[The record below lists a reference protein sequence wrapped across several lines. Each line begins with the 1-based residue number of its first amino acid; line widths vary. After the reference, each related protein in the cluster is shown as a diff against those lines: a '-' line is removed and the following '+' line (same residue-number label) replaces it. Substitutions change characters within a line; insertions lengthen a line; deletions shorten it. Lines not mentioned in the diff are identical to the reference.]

1 MLDYFH
7 GKESKQEENNSLV
20 SNRSEASKFTSND
33 TGLDVASLKIIELSK
48 KIRELNAALI
58 SERNKCNNLHQTV
71 RRLESSNQSKE
82 VVVCHLCKQSKTPYT
97 EEKLDGTA
105 ERMEQEKKL
114 KKLESVVSE
123 LRQKVQV
130 LNRDLLLAKKVVE
143 AETGEVIPNISTW
156 LTNMRLKNGIQDGG
170 TCSLLPNWRGR
181 QQQISALKNRI
192 AKLQSQLNAKM
203 ISRSEDLVCK
213 QNAEDELFS
222 GATSFG
228 ISYFQEEGELQTPKT
243 CHTPTFNHLTEQHL
257 TKSSAKQLQDD
268 KKHLEEELC
277 STKSKLQKT
286 KQRVNNLGQEQK
298 ELKKQIVFL
307 IQKGKHDDELI
318 ESLVQRNECLQK
330 EVVNMQNL
338 NTEREK
344 EIERLNQ
351 ELSSLEQRKE
361 IEVEKLKEIIAEK
374 NEHIENVNKCLAEAN
389 QKKVNDSECELENN
403 RIGTS
408 SNSKQQNNSSSFT
421 DGEYDLV
428 KSLTT
433 ERDGL
438 LKLIEGMEFRI
449 EELLSQKNTLEIQ
462 NAQLARRGNDDK
474 HYCTTKLKSSTKR
487 EKMPNISNSET
498 NEDDTML
505 DYLLNSNYV
514 KDVVS
519 QCNLSAHSVKIITKC
534 IKELQTALAKS
545 HDEIISLKG
554 NLKLTS
560 DYRKEDLKLVMQ
572 MVEEMRQ
579 QQRNKSST

>member
-7 GKESKQEENNSLV
+7 EKDTKQEENNSLV
-20 SNRSEASKFTSND
+20 GNRSEASKFTSND
-33 TGLDVASLKIIELSK
+33 IGLDVASLKIIELSK

-71 RRLESSNQSKE
+71 KRLESSNQSKE
-82 VVVCHLCKQSKTPYT
+82 AGVCHLCKQSKMSYT
-97 EEKLDGTA
+97 EEKLDSTT

-143 AETGEVIPNISTW
+143 AETGEAIPNISTW

-170 TCSLLPNWRGR
+170 TCSVFSNWRGR

-192 AKLQSQLNAKM
+192 AKLQSQLNAKT
-203 ISRSEDLVCK
+203 ISRSEDIICK

-228 ISYFQEEGELQTPKT
+228 ISYFQEDGELQTPKT
-243 CHTPTFNHLTEQHL
+243 CHTPMLNHLTEQNL

-268 KKHLEEELC
+268 KKQLEEELC

-330 EVVNMQNL
+330 EVTNMQNL
-338 NTEREK
+338 ITEREE

-361 IEVEKLKEIIAEK
+361 IEVDKLKEIIAEK
-374 NEHIENVNKCLAEAN
+374 NEHIDNVNKCLAEAN
-389 QKKVNDSECELENN
+389 QKENDSKCELENN
-403 RIGTS
+403 RNGTPP
-408 SNSKQQNNSSSFT
+408 NSKQQNNSSSCSFI
-421 DGEYDLV
+421 DSEYDLV

-449 EELLSQKNTLEIQ
+449 EELLSQKNALEIQ
-462 NAQLARRGNDDK
+462 NAQLARRSDDK
-474 HYCTTKLKSSTKR
+474 HGTKLKSSTKR
-487 EKMPNISNSET
+487 EKIPNVSNSET

-514 KDVVS
+514 KDVIC

-534 IKELQTALAKS
+534 IRELQTALAKS

-572 MVEEMRQ
+572 MVEEIRQ

>member
-7 GKESKQEENNSLV
+7 EKDTKQEENNSLV
-20 SNRSEASKFTSND
+20 GNRSEASKFTSND
-33 TGLDVASLKIIELSK
+33 IGLDVASLKIIELSK

-71 RRLESSNQSKE
+71 KRLESSNQSKE
-82 VVVCHLCKQSKTPYT
+82 AGVCHLCKQSKMSYT
-97 EEKLDGTA
+97 EEKLDSTT

-143 AETGEVIPNISTW
+143 AETGEAIPNISTW

-170 TCSLLPNWRGR
+170 TCSVFSNWRGR

-192 AKLQSQLNAKM
+192 AKLQSQLNAKT
-203 ISRSEDLVCK
+203 ISRSEDIICK

-228 ISYFQEEGELQTPKT
+228 ISYFQEDGELQTPKT
-243 CHTPTFNHLTEQHL
+243 Y
-257 TKSSAKQLQDD
+257 D
-268 KKHLEEELC
+268 KKQLEEELC

-330 EVVNMQNL
+330 EVTNMQNL
-338 NTEREK
+338 ITEREE

-361 IEVEKLKEIIAEK
+361 IEVDKLKVSVYQSLSRVIVRSDCPTKREIIAEK
-374 NEHIENVNKCLAEAN
+374 NEHIDNVNKCLAEAN
-389 QKKVNDSECELENN
+389 QKENDSKCELENN
-403 RIGTS
+403 RNGTPP
-408 SNSKQQNNSSSFT
+408 NSKQQNNSSSCSFI
-421 DGEYDLV
+421 DSEYDLV

-449 EELLSQKNTLEIQ
+449 EELLSQKNALEIQ
-462 NAQLARRGNDDK
+462 NAQLARRSDDK
-474 HYCTTKLKSSTKR
+474 HGTKLKSSTKR
-487 EKMPNISNSET
+487 EKIPNVSNSET

-514 KDVVS
+514 KDVIC

-534 IKELQTALAKS
+534 IRELQTALAKS

-572 MVEEMRQ
+572 MVEEIRQ